1 MVKKER
7 RDRNFAKP
15 TTVKCQREIPAKEGN
30 RRELVSFVTD
40 KTNKQTNK
48 PNNKEKE
55 CFSTLDDTILE
66 HIPASTTRV
75 NDLTPKRAVSLTVST

>member
-30 RRELVSFVTD
+30 RRELKCLLSLT
-40 KTNKQTNK
+40 KQINKQTNLTTK
-48 PNNKEKE
+48 KKNAFQPWM
-55 CFSTLDDTILE
+55 
-66 HIPASTTRV
+66 IPS
-75 NDLTPKRAVSLTVST
+75 